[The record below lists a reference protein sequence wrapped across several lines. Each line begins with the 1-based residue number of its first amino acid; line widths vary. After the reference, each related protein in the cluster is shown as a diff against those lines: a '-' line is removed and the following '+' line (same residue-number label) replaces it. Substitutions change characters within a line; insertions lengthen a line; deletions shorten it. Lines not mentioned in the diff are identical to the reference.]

1 MHTEAFKSAMVEKM
15 VIPGGVS
22 ANTLSKEVGIS
33 QSTLSKWKRTY
44 GKLGAMSKGIERRR
58 PQDWSAEERLQAL
71 KDTAKMGEEE
81 LGSYLR
87 REGLHSVQLKQWT
100 REFLD
105 GQKAL
110 SPGRMNRRLKSEDKK
125 KIKELERELRRKDKA
140 LAEATALLIL
150 KKKAELIWGVVE
162 DDESP

>member
-1 MHTEAFKSAMVEKM
+1 MYTEQFKEEMVKKM
-15 VIPGGVS
+15 VIPGGLSTTLLSEQSGVHK
-22 ANTLSKEVGIS
+22 ATLSRWRKS
-33 QSTLSKWKRTY
+33 Y
-44 GKLGAMSKGIERRR
+44 GKVEGMKDREKRR

-87 REGLHSVQLKQWT
+87 REGIHSVQLEQWT

-110 SPGRMNRRLKSEDKK
+110 SGRGRRWVTSQEKK
-125 KIKELERELRRKDKA
+125 RIKELERELRRKDKA

-162 DDESP
+162 DEEST